1 MIVGTGIDLIEVDRI
16 RRAVERH
23 GDRILARLFTPG
35 ELAYCQAGGKARFHR
50 MAARFAAKEAAL
62 KAIGLGLSGVKW
74 IEVEVVR
81 LPSGQPTLHLSDR
94 LLQIAAARSIRSFQ
108 LSLSHAQAYAIAQVV
123 ALS

>member
-1 MIVGTGIDLIEVDRI
+1 MIVGTGIDLIEVERI
-16 RRAVERH
+16 RKAVERH
-23 GDRILARLFTPG
+23 GERFLTRLFTPA
-35 ELAYCQAGGKARFHR
+35 ELAYCQEGGKAQFHR

-74 IEVEVVR
+74 TEVEVVR
-81 LPSGQPTLHLSDR
+81 LPSGQPTLRLSDR
-94 LLQIAAARSIRSFQ
+94 LTQIAAERSIRSFQ

>member
-1 MIVGTGIDLIEVDRI
+1 MIVGTGIDLIEVERI

-23 GDRILARLFTPG
+23 GERFLTRLFTPA
-35 ELAYCQAGGKARFHR
+35 ELAYCQSGGKAQFHR

-74 IEVEVVR
+74 TEVEVRR
-81 LPSGQPTLHLSDR
+81 LDSGQPTLHLSER
-94 LLQIAAARSIRSFQ
+94 LAQIAAERGVRSLQ

>member
-23 GDRILARLFTPG
+23 GDRILARLFTPA
-35 ELAYCQAGGKARFHR
+35 ELAYCQAGGKAQFHR

-74 IEVEVVR
+74 TEVEVVR
-81 LPSGQPTLHLSDR
+81 LPSGQPSLRLSDR
-94 LLQIAAARSIRSFQ
+94 LTQIAAERSIRSFQ